1 VILTVTLNAA
11 LDRTLT
17 VPNFEVGFRHR
28 ATDTLSLPGGKGVNV
43 ARTIKTLG
51 EPVIASGFLGGR
63 TGDRILADLTREGI
77 LCDFVRIE
85 QESRTSTA
93 VLDPAMGATTE
104 INEYGPE
111 ISPRELELM
120 YEKLDYLSKAADVVV
135 LAGSLPRGLEP
146 GIYGNLLTFLHNA
159 GAVTLFD
166 TFGDPLRQGI
176 KAGPRVVFPNQEEAE
191 VIIGY
196 EFSGD
201 DDFLAAARGLRE
213 VGAGSAVIKSRQ
225 GCAAQVVDADGRVR
239 SFIGKAP
246 QVTAVSPVGSGD
258 ALVGGYAVALHR
270 DMDPPECLRLAL
282 ACSAANTLRAGA
294 GVFYPEDVDRL
305 AELVEIDEVEAG

>member
-1 VILTVTLNAA
+1 MILTVTLNAA

-51 EPVIASGFLGGR
+51 QPVIASGFLGGR

-93 VLDPAMGATTE
+93 VLDPAMNATTE

-111 ISPRELELM
+111 ISPREIELM
-120 YEKLDYLSKAADVVV
+120 YEKLDYLSKAAEVVV
-135 LAGSLPRGLEP
+135 LAGSLPRGVES
-146 GIYGNLLTFLHNA
+146 GIYGSLLAFLHNL
-159 GAVTLFD
+159 GSTTLFD
-166 TFGDPLRQGI
+166 TFGDSLRQGV
-176 KAGPRVVFPNQEEAE
+176 KAGPDVVFPNQEEAE

-196 EFSGD
+196 EFTGD

-213 VGAGSAVIKSRQ
+213 LGAGSVVIKSRE
-225 GCAAQVVDADGRVR
+225 GCAAQILDTDGTVR

-246 QVTAVSPVGSGD
+246 QVATISSVGSGD

-270 DMDPPECLRLAL
+270 NLNAAECLRLAL
-282 ACSAANTLRAGA
+282 ACAAANTLRAGA
-294 GVFYPEDVDRL
+294 GVFYPDDVDRL
-305 AELVEIDEVEAG
+305 AELVEVQEVEAE

>member
-1 VILTVTLNAA
+1 MILTVTLNAA
-11 LDRTLT
+11 LDRTLA

-28 ATDTLSLPGGKGVNV
+28 ATETLSLPGGKGVNV
-43 ARTIKTLG
+43 ARTVKTLG
-51 EPVIASGFLGGR
+51 QPVIATGFLGGP

-93 VLDPAMGATTE
+93 VLDPATNTATE

-120 YEKLDYLSKAADVVV
+120 YEKLSYLSKAAAVVV

-146 GIYGNLLTFLHNA
+146 GIYGSLLSFLNNL

-176 KAGPRVVFPNQEEAE
+176 KAGPDVVFPNQEEAE
-191 VIIGY
+191 MVIGY

-213 VGAGSAVIKSRQ
+213 LGAGSVVIKSRT
-225 GCAAQVVDADGRVR
+225 GCAAQILGKDGRVQ
-239 SFIGKAP
+239 SFLGRAP
-246 QVTAVSPVGSGD
+246 QVTEVSPVGSGD
-258 ALVGGYAVALHR
+258 ALVGGYAEGMRRGLDSAG
-270 DMDPPECLRLAL
+270 CLRLAL
-282 ACSAANTLRAGA
+282 ACAAANTLRAGA
-294 GVFYPEDVDRL
+294 GVFYTEDVDRL
-305 AELVEIDEVEAG
+305 LELVDIEEVAAE